1 MKILVVSDT
10 HRYQGNLY
18 ELFEELDDI
27 DYVIHCGDVEG
38 CEDEIESVCE
48 VPFVAVAGNN
58 DFCSFLPRDRVLEF
72 EGHKIFVTH
81 GHMYNVSSGL
91 WRIIDEA
98 KDRGC
103 DVALFGHTHRPTYS
117 TDGELQIMNPGSIS
131 LPRQAS
137 GNPTYAILELEE
149 GKKAKIELFEMKDN
163 Q

>member
-18 ELFEELDDI
+18 ELFTQLDDI

-38 CEDEIESVCE
+38 CEDEIESVCD

-58 DFCSFLPRDRVLEF
+58 DFCSFLPRERVLEF
-72 EGHKIFVTH
+72 MGHKIFVAH
-81 GHMYNVSSGL
+81 GHTYSVSSGL

-98 KDRGC
+98 KDREC
-103 DVALFGHTHRPTYS
+103 DIALFGHTHIPTYS
-117 TDGELQIMNPGSIS
+117 TDGSLQIMNPGSIS

-137 GNPTYAILELEE
+137 RRPSYGI
-149 GKKAKIELFEMKDN
+149 IELKDDGRAVCSLYEM
-163 Q
+163 